1 MKNIS
6 IIGGGVLGS
15 QVAFQSAFFDCNV
28 VMYARTEDSAKR
40 IQEKLAKLVP
50 IYGAYF
56 NNPEKAQTARDAI
69 KISMDMSEV
78 LADSDVM
85 IESIAE
91 NLEAKQKLY
100 ESIQGIAPEKTIFLT
115 NSSTMM
121 PSAFRD
127 FTDRPDRFLALHFA
141 NSIWQNNIA
150 EVMSHDTTDPKYN
163 QIVMEFAKQINMIPI
178 LVKKEQPGYILNSLL
193 VPLLQSAEMLLA
205 NGVGDVETIDR
216 TWMIATGAP
225 VGPFAMLDVIGL
237 TTAYNISL
245 QASLKNP
252 HLQGVTDMLK
262 AYIDAGKLGVA
273 TGEGFYKYPNPSY
286 KASDFLKG

>member
-1 MKNIS
+1 MKNVS

-56 NNPEKAQTARDAI
+56 NNPEKAQTAHDEI

>member
-1 MKNIS
+1 MKNVS

-56 NNPEKAQTARDAI
+56 NNPEKAQTAHDAI

-78 LADSDVM
+78 LADSDIM

>member
-1 MKNIS
+1 MKNVS

-15 QVAFQSAFFDCNV
+15 QIAFQCAFFDCNV
-28 VMYARTEDSAKR
+28 IMYARSEASVKR
-40 IQEKLAKLVP
+40 MQEKLAKLVP

-56 NNPEKAQTARDAI
+56 NNPEKAQTAHDAI
-69 KISMDMSEV
+69 QISMDLNTV
-78 LADSDVM
+78 LNDSDVM

-91 NLEAKQKLY
+91 NLEAKQALY
-100 ESIQGIAPEKTIFLT
+100 SSIQGIAPEKTIFLT

-121 PSAFRD
+121 PSTFRD

-150 EVMSHDTTDPKYN
+150 EVMSHDSTDPKYN
-163 QIVMEFAKQINMIPI
+163 QIVMDFAKQINMVPI

-193 VPLLQSAEMLLA
+193 VPLLQSAELLYA

-225 VGPFAMLDVIGL
+225 LGPFAMLDVIGL

-245 QASLKNP
+245 QAAQVNPKLK
-252 HLQGVTDMLK
+252 VVSDMLK
-262 AYIDAGKLGVA
+262 EYIDAGKLGVA
-273 TGEGFYKYPNPSY
+273 TGEGFYQYPDPRY